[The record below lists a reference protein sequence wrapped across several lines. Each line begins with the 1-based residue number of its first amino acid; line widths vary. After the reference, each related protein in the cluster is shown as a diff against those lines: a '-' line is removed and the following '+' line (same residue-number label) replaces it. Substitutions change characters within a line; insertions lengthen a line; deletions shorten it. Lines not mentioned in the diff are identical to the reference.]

1 MNDAIPFARARATKA
16 ARAIDFDFVVPRPVM
31 TAHAGAH
38 LVVHL
43 AWTTKGC
50 APLLAASQDGSLAA
64 ALRGT
69 ARELACYVVA
79 AGHTAEEVHVIVRH
93 PPTVC
98 VSELVNLLKA
108 ASAGAWNRKGEPLEW
123 QPGYWAKSCDGDR
136 LAATREFVGAL
147 RPHLERDRDG
157 EEAVLEEVG

>member
-1 MNDAIPFARARATKA
+1 MSETILFPRARATRA
-16 ARAIDFDFVVPRPVM
+16 ARAIDYDFVVPRPVM

-50 APLLAASQDGSLAA
+50 APSLATSQDGSLAA

-79 AGHTAEEVHVIVRH
+79 AGHTADEVHVIVRH

-108 ASAGAWNRKGEPLEW
+108 ATAEAWNRKRAQGEGLEW

-136 LAATREFVGAL
+136 LSASSEYVRAL
-147 RPHLERDRDG
+147 RPEPA
-157 EEAVLEEVG
+157 ELEEIEATG

>member
-1 MNDAIPFARARATKA
+1 MIETVPLARARATKA

-43 AWTTKGC
+43 AWTTRGC
-50 APLLAASQDGSLAA
+50 APILAASQDGSLAA

-69 ARELACYVVA
+69 ARELACHVVA
-79 AGHTAEEVHVIVRH
+79 AGHTGEEVHVVVRH

-98 VSELVNLLKA
+98 VSELVSLLKA
-108 ASAGAWNRKGEPLEW
+108 ASAEAWNRKTKDRGLDW

-136 LAATREFVGAL
+136 LEATCEFVRAL
-147 RPHLERDRDG
+147 HPA
-157 EEAVLEEVG
+157 EELAELEEVEATG